1 MIASTVSLARLPLRT
16 WLLVVLALLVLQG
29 LALFA
34 IGRVPICT
42 CGTVKLWHG
51 VVFSSE
57 NSQHITDWYTFT
69 HIIHGF
75 GFYLLLWLL
84 LPKASVGLR
93 LALAVLIEGSW
104 EVVENTDFI
113 INRYRAATISL
124 NYYGDSIVNS
134 VADTVAAAVGF
145 VIAWRLPVWLTV
157 AIAISLEAFLA
168 YAIRDNL
175 TLNIIMLIHPF
186 EAIRVWQA
194 GAAPG

>member
-1 MIASTVSLARLPLRT
+1 M
-16 WLLVVLALLVLQG
+16 VLALLVLQG

-51 VVFSSE
+51 VVLSSE

-69 HIIHGF
+69 HVIHGF

-84 LPKASVGLR
+84 LPKASIGLR
-93 LALAVLIEGSW
+93 LALAVLIEGTW
-104 EVVENTDFI
+104 EVIENTDFI

-124 NYYGDSIVNS
+124 NYYGDSIINS
-134 VADTVAAAVGF
+134 VADTVAAAIGF
-145 VIAWRLPVWLTV
+145 VLAWRLPVWLTV
-157 AIAISLEAFLA
+157 AIAVALEAFLA

-175 TLNIIMLIHPF
+175 TLNMFMLIHPF
-186 EAIRVWQA
+186 EAIRAWQA